1 MKKLFV
7 TLLCALL
14 LPVAALCET
23 MFAGE
28 VTAGQTQVIVA
39 PYGGIVQGV
48 AVRVGDSV
56 KIGDTIASIG
66 TTKVYAMTE
75 GTISGV
81 FASEGDAAA
90 DIKERYGALCYIEPI
105 NRYTLDASTEKA
117 YNSSENRYIHI
128 GETVFLSCTKDGTHQ
143 GRGVITAIDKEDED
157 KYTVEVTGG
166 EFYMGETVA
175 IYRDE
180 AYTNESRIGRGTV
193 ERTPPVAVNAEG
205 SVLRLHVKA
214 GDSVERGELLLETV
228 SGTLD
233 GLYAPETKVV
243 SDCKGVIA
251 TVDAGNGTAVEK
263 GAKIATIYPE
273 DAMQVSMVISESDLM
288 DVKVGG
294 KASIEFNWD
303 ADGER
308 RFDGVISAISY
319 VNEKKQEGGSS
330 AAEYDAIRMQGEPP
344 RTGKSGISGKKSRE
358 CFVLSVN
365 QAKSSRSCA
374 MGV

>member
-7 TLLCALL
+7 TLLCAMLA
-14 LPVAALCET
+14 LPCAALCET
-23 MFAGE
+23 MFSGE
-28 VTAGQTQVIVA
+28 VTAGQTQVITA
-39 PYGGIVQGV
+39 PYGGIVQNV

-56 KIGDTIASIG
+56 DIGDTIASIG
-66 TTKVYAMTE
+66 TQKVYAMTE

-81 FASEGDAAA
+81 FAHEGDAAA

-117 YNSSENRYIHI
+117 YNSSENRYLHI
-128 GETVFLSCTKDGTHQ
+128 GETVYLSCTKDGTHQ

-175 IYRDE
+175 IYRDA

-243 SDCKGVIA
+243 SDIKGVIA
-251 TVDAGNGTAVEK
+251 SVDADNGAAVEM

-288 DVKVGG
+288 DVHVGDA
-294 KASIEFNWD
+294 ASIEFNWD

-308 RFDGVISAISY
+308 RFDGVVSSISY
-319 VNEKKQEGGSS
+319 VNEKKQEGSTGN
-330 AAEYDAIRMQGEPP
+330 AAEYMVYVDFTPDETVRMGMTVVVYVQ
-344 RTGKSGISGKKSRE
+344 
-358 CFVLSVN
+358 
-365 QAKSSRSCA
+365 
-374 MGV
+374 

>member
-14 LPVAALCET
+14 LPVSALCET
-23 MFAGE
+23 MFSGE

-39 PYGGIVQGV
+39 PYGGTVHSV
-48 AVRVGDSV
+48 AVRAGDSV
-56 KIGDTIASIG
+56 EIGDAIASIG

-117 YNSSENRYIHI
+117 YNSSENRYLHI

-175 IYRDE
+175 IYRDA

-214 GDSVERGELLLETV
+214 GDSV
-228 SGTLD
+228 
-233 GLYAPETKVV
+233 
-243 SDCKGVIA
+243 
-251 TVDAGNGTAVEK
+251 
-263 GAKIATIYPE
+263 
-273 DAMQVSMVISESDLM
+273 
-288 DVKVGG
+288 
-294 KASIEFNWD
+294 
-303 ADGER
+303 
-308 RFDGVISAISY
+308 
-319 VNEKKQEGGSS
+319 
-330 AAEYDAIRMQGEPP
+330 
-344 RTGKSGISGKKSRE
+344 
-358 CFVLSVN
+358 
-365 QAKSSRSCA
+365 
-374 MGV
+374 

>member
-14 LPVAALCET
+14 LPVSALCET
-23 MFAGE
+23 MFSGE

-39 PYGGIVQGV
+39 PYGGTVHSV
-48 AVRVGDSV
+48 AVRAGDSV
-56 KIGDTIASIG
+56 EIGDAIASIG

-117 YNSSENRYIHI
+117 YNSSENRYLHI
-128 GETVFLSCTKDGTHQ
+128 GETVYLSCTKDGTHQ
-143 GRGVITAIDKEDED
+143 GRGVITAIDKENED

-233 GLYAPETKVV
+233 GLYAPDTKVV
-243 SDCKGVIA
+243 SDRKGVIA
-251 TVDAGNGTAVEK
+251 SVDADNGTSVEK

-273 DAMQVSMVISESDLM
+273 DAIQVSMVISESDLM
-288 DVKVGG
+288 DVHVGDS
-294 KASIEFNWD
+294 ASIEFNWD
-303 ADGER
+303 ADGES
-308 RFDGVISAISY
+308 RFEGVVSSISY

-330 AAEYDAIRMQGEPP
+330 AAEYVACIDFTPDDTVRLGMTVVVYVQ
-344 RTGKSGISGKKSRE
+344 
-358 CFVLSVN
+358 
-365 QAKSSRSCA
+365 
-374 MGV
+374 

>member
-56 KIGDTIASIG
+56 KIGDTIASIS

-105 NRYTLDASTEKA
+105 NRYTLSASTEKA
-117 YNSSENRYIHI
+117 YNSSENRYLHI

-175 IYRDE
+175 IYRDA

-243 SDCKGVIA
+243 SDRKGVIA
-251 TVDAGNGTAVEK
+251 SVDADNGASVEK

-294 KASIEFNWD
+294 KASIEFNWE

-319 VNEKKQEGGSS
+319 VNEKKQEGSAGS
-330 AAEYDAIRMQGEPP
+330 AAEYTAYVSFTPDATVRLGMTVVVYVQ
-344 RTGKSGISGKKSRE
+344 
-358 CFVLSVN
+358 
-365 QAKSSRSCA
+365 
-374 MGV
+374 

>member
-1 MKKLFV
+1 MKKRLAAM
-7 TLLCALL
+7 LMALTA
-14 LPVAALCET
+14 LPLGALGET
-23 MFAGE
+23 MFSGT
-28 VTAGQTQVIVA
+28 VTAGQTQVITA
-39 PYGGIVQGV
+39 PYGGIVEEV

-56 KIGDTIASIG
+56 DIGDPIATV
-66 TTKVYAMTE
+66 TTEKVYAMTE

-81 FASEGDAAA
+81 FAAEGDATA

-105 NRYTLDASTEKA
+105 NRYTLSASTEKA

-128 GETVFLSCTKDGTHQ
+128 GETVYLTCTKDGTHQ
-143 GRGVITAIDKEDED
+143 GRGIVTAIDKEDEQ

-175 IYRDE
+175 IHRDE
-180 AYTNESRIGRGTV
+180 TYSNESRIGRGTV
-193 ERTPPVAVNAEG
+193 ERTAPVAVNAEG
-205 SVLRLHVKA
+205 SVLRLHVRA

-233 GLYAPETKVV
+233 GLYAPDTRVV
-243 SDCKGVIA
+243 SDRKGVIA

-273 DAMQVSMVISESDLM
+273 EAMQVSMVISESDLM
-288 DVKVGG
+288 DVAVGS

-308 RFDGVISAISY
+308 RFEGVVSAISY
-319 VNEKKQEGGSS
+319 VNEKKEEGGSS
-330 AAEYDAIRMQGEPP
+330 AAEYVAYVDFTPDETVRLGMTVVVYVQ
-344 RTGKSGISGKKSRE
+344 
-358 CFVLSVN
+358 
-365 QAKSSRSCA
+365 
-374 MGV
+374 

>member
-1 MKKLFV
+1 M
-7 TLLCALL
+7 
-14 LPVAALCET
+14 
-23 MFAGE
+23 
-28 VTAGQTQVIVA
+28 IVA
-39 PYGGIVQGV
+39 PYGGTVYSV
-48 AVRVGDSV
+48 AVRAGDSV
-56 KIGDTIASIG
+56 EIGDAIASIG

-117 YNSSENRYIHI
+117 YNSSENRYLHI
-128 GETVFLSCTKDGTHQ
+128 GETVYLSCTKDGTHQ

-175 IYRDE
+175 IYRDA

-243 SDCKGVIA
+243 SDIKGVIA
-251 TVDAGNGTAVEK
+251 SVDADNGAAVEK

-273 DAMQVSMVISESDLM
+273 DAMQVSMVISESDLA

-319 VNEKKQEGGSS
+319 VNEKKQEGSAGS
-330 AAEYDAIRMQGEPP
+330 AAEYTAYVSFTPDATVRLGMTVVVYVQ
-344 RTGKSGISGKKSRE
+344 
-358 CFVLSVN
+358 
-365 QAKSSRSCA
+365 
-374 MGV
+374 